1 MKLPQILYI
10 QEAVNTKPGQQTSIV
25 ELSQPTKRKIT
36 VLLLLLFSGV
46 FTEPDMNVPTMTAS
60 PYKVDITIQ
69 EPTGKFLRYLD
80 KIQYEVMAVELHS
93 E

>member
-1 MKLPQILYI
+1 MKLQQSFYI
-10 QEAVNTKPGQQTSIV
+10 QEAMNTKPGHQTSII
-25 ELSQPTKRKIT
+25 ELYQSTKRKIT
-36 VLLLLLFSGV
+36 VLLFLLFSGV
-46 FTEPDMNVPTMTAS
+46 FTEPDMNVPTTTAS